1 MYSLV
6 YKNKKFVA
14 GVIGFVSLSFLVWL
28 LWVGG
33 VGDIANIGQNCV
45 AKVDG
50 TCITLKDYRREL
62 LRYGDLIQNRD
73 MERLLR
79 EQVLESLIVQE
90 LLYAKAKKLGF
101 LASNQEVIDLIKSDP
116 SFQENGIFSTSKYK
130 ESLARLGLEPTEYE
144 EYIRKILTI
153 QKLLNLIG
161 NGVYMT
167 PKEEEIN
174 LLSQSFE
181 IGGRLY
187 IINPEDVSV
196 SVSEKEILDFYTQ
209 NRESFKREP
218 TKVVRLWIE
227 KDKQKAEEIYRAL
240 RNRQEVP
247 NFKEFKLPQQ
257 EGEFPTELKGELN
270 RLSPTDPISL
280 VKTGEGYAI
289 VFLFKEETA
298 GYKSL
303 EEVKAQIEKTL
314 KEKKAQEQVKSLAEK
329 VKEDLKQ
336 GKDVPYKFF
345 EFSKTPALQ
354 LLSVMKLGEK
364 DLFEILLSK
373 EKVFGPYPLLKG
385 YGVLV
390 VQERSKKEIDQRQRA
405 EFIKDLLSLKKDT
418 TVNYYIESLRKGA
431 KVKINKEVN
440 RRLEDGKEVED
451 SYHPACGS

>member
-14 GVIGFVSLSFLVWL
+14 GVIGLVSLSFLVWL

-50 TCITLKDYRREL
+50 SCITLRDYRREL
-62 LRYGDLIQNRD
+62 LRYGDLLQNKD
-73 MERLLR
+73 MEQLLR

-90 LLYAKAKKLGF
+90 LLYTKAKKLGF

-116 SFQENGIFSTSKYK
+116 SFQENGIFSISKYK
-130 ESLARLGLEPTEYE
+130 ESLARLGLEPAEYE

-161 NGVYMT
+161 NAVYLT
-167 PKEEEIN
+167 PKEEEVN

-181 IGGRLY
+181 IGGRIY
-187 IINPEDVSV
+187 IINPEDVPV

-209 NRESFKREP
+209 NRENFKREP

-240 RNRQEVP
+240 KNRQEVP

-270 RLSPTDPISL
+270 RLSPTEPISL

-289 VFLFKEETA
+289 VFLFKEEIG

-303 EEVKAQIEKTL
+303 EEVKAEIEKTL

-329 VKEDLKQ
+329 VKEELTQ
-336 GKDVPYKFF
+336 GKDVPYRFF

-364 DLFEILLSK
+364 DIFEILLSK
-373 EKVFGPYPLLKG
+373 EKVFGPYPLLRG

-405 EFIKDLLSLKKDT
+405 EFIKDLLSLKKDAT
-418 TVNYYIESLRKGA
+418 INYYIENLRKGA
-431 KVKINKEVN
+431 KVKINRE
-440 RRLEDGKEVED
+440 LIG
-451 SYHPACGS
+451 G

>member
-1 MYSLV
+1 MYSLIH
-6 YKNKKFVA
+6 KNKKFVA
-14 GVIGFVSLSFLVWL
+14 GVIGFVSLSFLLWL

-50 TCITLKDYRREL
+50 SCITLRDYRREL
-62 LRYGDLIQNRD
+62 LRYGDLVQNKD
-73 MERLLR
+73 MEQLLR

-90 LLYAKAKKLGF
+90 LLYAKAKRLGF

-130 ESLARLGLEPTEYE
+130 EGLARLGLEPTEYE

-161 NGVYMT
+161 NAVYLT

-181 IGGRLY
+181 ISGRLY
-187 IINPEDVSV
+187 IINPEDVPV

-227 KDKQKAEEIYRAL
+227 KDKQKAEEIYKAL

-257 EGEFPTELKGELN
+257 EGEFPAELKGELN
-270 RLSPTDPISL
+270 RLSLTDPISL
-280 VKTGEGYAI
+280 VKTAEGYAI

-314 KEKKAQEQVKSLAEK
+314 KEKKAQEQVRSLAEK

-336 GKDVPYKFF
+336 GKDVSYKFF
-345 EFSKTPALQ
+345 EFSKAPAIQ

-373 EKVFGPYPLLKG
+373 EKVFGPYSLLKG

-390 VQERSKKEIDQRQRA
+390 VQDRSKKEIDQRQRA
-405 EFIKDLLSLKKDT
+405 EFIKDLLSLKKDAT
-418 TVNYYIESLRKGA
+418 INYYIESLRKGA
-431 KVKINKEVN
+431 KVKINKE
-440 RRLEDGKEVED
+440 LIG
-451 SYHPACGS
+451 G

>member
-14 GVIGFVSLSFLVWL
+14 GVIGFVSLAFLLWL

-33 VGDIANIGQNCV
+33 VKDIANIGQNCV

-50 TCITLKDYRREL
+50 SCITLRDYRREL
-62 LRYGDLIQNRD
+62 LRYGNLAQNKD
-73 MERLLR
+73 MERLLKQ
-79 EQVLESLIVQE
+79 QVLESLIVQE
-90 LLYAKAKKLGF
+90 LLYARAKKLGF
-101 LASNQEVIDLIKSDP
+101 LASDQEVIDLIKSDP

-161 NGVYMT
+161 NAVYLT
-167 PKEEEIN
+167 PREEEIN

-181 IGGRLY
+181 ISGRLY
-187 IINPEDVSV
+187 TINPEDVPV

-209 NRESFKREP
+209 NRENFKREP

-227 KDKQKAEEIYRAL
+227 KDKQKAEEIYKAL
-240 RNRQEVP
+240 KNRQEVP

-270 RLSPTDPISL
+270 RLSPTEPISL
-280 VKTGEGYAI
+280 IKTGEGYAI
-289 VFLFKEETA
+289 VFLFKEETG

-303 EEVKAQIEKTL
+303 EEVKAEIEKTL

-336 GKDVPYKFF
+336 GKDVSYKFL
-345 EFSKTPALQ
+345 EFSKAPALQ

-373 EKVFGPYPLLKG
+373 ERVFGPYPLLKG

-390 VQERSKKEIDQRQRA
+390 VQERSKKEIDQKQRA
-405 EFIKDLLSLKKDT
+405 EFIKDLISLKKDAT
-418 TVNYYIESLRKGA
+418 INYYIESLRKGA
-431 KVKINKEVN
+431 KVKINRE
-440 RRLEDGKEVED
+440 LIG
-451 SYHPACGS
+451 G

>member
-14 GVIGFVSLSFLVWL
+14 GVVGLVSLSFLLWL
-28 LWVGG
+28 LWVEG

-50 TCITLKDYRREL
+50 SCITLRDYRREL
-62 LRYGDLIQNRD
+62 LRYGDLVQNKD
-73 MERLLR
+73 IEQLLR

-161 NGVYMT
+161 NAVYLT
-167 PKEEEIN
+167 PREEEIN

-181 IGGRLY
+181 ISGRLY

-209 NRESFKREP
+209 NRENFKREP
-218 TKVVRLWIE
+218 TKIVRLWIE

-257 EGEFPTELKGELN
+257 EEEFPAELKGEIN

-289 VFLFKEETA
+289 VFLFKEETG

-336 GKDVPYKFF
+336 GKDVSYRFF

-373 EKVFGPYPLLKG
+373 ERVFGPYPLLKG

-390 VQERSKKEIDQRQRA
+390 VQDRNKKEIDQKQRA
-405 EFIKDLLSLKKDT
+405 EFIKDLLSLKRDAT
-418 TVNYYIESLRKGA
+418 INYYIENLRKGA
-431 KVKINKEVN
+431 KVKINRE
-440 RRLEDGKEVED
+440 LIG
-451 SYHPACGS
+451 G

>member
-1 MYSLV
+1 MHNTKGLQ
-6 YKNKKFVA
+6 KGAF
-14 GVIGFVSLSFLVWL
+14 
-28 LWVGG
+28 
-33 VGDIANIGQNCV
+33 
-45 AKVDG
+45 
-50 TCITLKDYRREL
+50 E
-62 LRYGDLIQNRD
+62 YGDLVQNKD

-90 LLYAKAKKLGF
+90 LLYTKAKRLGF

-161 NGVYMT
+161 NAVYLT
-167 PKEEEIN
+167 PREEEIN

-181 IGGRLY
+181 IGGKLY
-187 IINPEDVSV
+187 IINPEDVPV

-227 KDKQKAEEIYRAL
+227 KDKQKAEEIYKAL

-257 EGEFPTELKGELN
+257 EGEFPLGLKEELN

-289 VFLFKEETA
+289 VFLFKEETG
-298 GYKSL
+298 GYKSM
-303 EEVKAQIEKTL
+303 EEVKAQIVKTL

-336 GKDVPYKFF
+336 GKDVSYKFF

-390 VQERSKKEIDQRQRA
+390 VQERSKKEIDQKQRA
-405 EFIKDLLSLKKDT
+405 EFIKDLLSLKKDAT
-418 TVNYYIESLRKGA
+418 INYYIESLRKDA
-431 KVKINKEVN
+431 KVKINRE
-440 RRLEDGKEVED
+440 LIG
-451 SYHPACGS
+451 G

>member
-1 MYSLV
+1 MSMYSLV

-14 GVIGFVSLSFLVWL
+14 GVIGLVSLSFLVWL

-45 AKVDG
+45 ANVNG
-50 TCITLKDYRREL
+50 SCITLRDYRREL
-62 LRYGDLIQNRD
+62 LRYGDLTQNKD
-73 MERLLR
+73 MERFLR
-79 EQVLESLIVQE
+79 QQVLESLIVQE

-187 IINPEDVSV
+187 MINPEDVPV

-227 KDKQKAEEIYRAL
+227 KDKQKAEEIYKAL

-247 NFKEFKLPQQ
+247 NFKEFKLPEQ
-257 EGEFPTELKGELN
+257 EGEFPAELKEELN
-270 RLSPTDPISL
+270 RLSPTEPISL

-314 KEKKAQEQVKSLAEK
+314 KEERAQEQVKSLAEK

-336 GKDVPYKFF
+336 GKDVSHKFF
-345 EFSKTPALQ
+345 EFSKAPAIQ

-364 DLFEILLSK
+364 DLFEVLLSK

-405 EFIKDLLSLKKDT
+405 EFIKDLLSLKKDAT
-418 TVNYYIESLRKGA
+418 INYYIESLRKGA
-431 KVKINKEVN
+431 KVKINRE
-440 RRLEDGKEVED
+440 LIG
-451 SYHPACGS
+451 G

>member
-1 MYSLV
+1 MSMYSLV

-14 GVIGFVSLSFLVWL
+14 GVIGLVSLSFLLWL

-45 AKVDG
+45 ANVDG
-50 TCITLKDYRREL
+50 SCITLRDYRREL
-62 LRYGDLIQNRD
+62 LRYGDLTQNKD
-73 MERLLR
+73 MEQLLR
-79 EQVLESLIVQE
+79 QQVLESLIVQE
-90 LLYAKAKKLGF
+90 LLYARAKKLGF
-101 LASNQEVIDLIKSDP
+101 LASDQEVIDLIKSDP

-161 NGVYMT
+161 NGVYLT
-167 PKEEEIN
+167 PQEEEIN

-187 IINPEDVSV
+187 MINPEDVPV
-196 SVSEKEILDFYTQ
+196 SVSEKDILDFYTQ

-227 KDKQKAEEIYRAL
+227 KDKQKAEEIYRVL

-257 EGEFPTELKGELN
+257 EGEFPAGLKEELN
-270 RLSPTDPISL
+270 RLSPTEPISL

-314 KEKKAQEQVKSLAEK
+314 KEKKAQEQVQSLAEK

-336 GKDVPYKFF
+336 GRDVPYKFL

-354 LLSVMKLGEK
+354 LLSVMTLGEK

-373 EKVFGPYPLLKG
+373 ERVFGPYPLLKG

-405 EFIKDLLSLKKDT
+405 EFIKDLISLKKDAT
-418 TVNYYIESLRKGA
+418 INYYIENLRKEA
-431 KVKINKEVN
+431 RIKI
-440 RRLEDGKEVED
+440 RL
-451 SYHPACGS
+451 S

>member
-1 MYSLV
+1 M
-6 YKNKKFVA
+6 
-14 GVIGFVSLSFLVWL
+14 
-28 LWVGG
+28 
-33 VGDIANIGQNCV
+33 
-45 AKVDG
+45 
-50 TCITLKDYRREL
+50 
-62 LRYGDLIQNRD
+62 
-73 MERLLR
+73 
-79 EQVLESLIVQE
+79 LESLIVQE
-90 LLYAKAKKLGF
+90 LLYARAKKLGF
-101 LASNQEVIDLIKSDP
+101 LASDQEVIDLIKSDP

-181 IGGRLY
+181 IGGKLY
-187 IINPEDVSV
+187 IINPEDVPV

-227 KDKQKAEEIYRAL
+227 KDKQKAEEIYKAL

-257 EGEFPTELKGELN
+257 EGEFPLGLKEELN

-289 VFLFKEETA
+289 VFLFKEETG

-336 GKDVPYKFF
+336 GKDVSYKFF

-405 EFIKDLLSLKKDT
+405 EFIKDLLSLKKDAT
-418 TVNYYIESLRKGA
+418 INYYIESLRKDA
-431 KVKINKEVN
+431 KVKINRE
-440 RRLEDGKEVED
+440 
-451 SYHPACGS
+451 

>member
-1 MYSLV
+1 MAMYSLV
-6 YKNKKFVA
+6 YKNKKFVV
-14 GVIGFVSLSFLVWL
+14 GVIGLVSLAFLLWL
-28 LWVGG
+28 LWVEG
-33 VGDIANIGQNCV
+33 VKDIANIGQNCI
-45 AKVDG
+45 AKVDSS
-50 TCITLKDYRREL
+50 CITLRDYRREL
-62 LRYGDLIQNRD
+62 LRYGNIAQNKD

-90 LLYAKAKKLGF
+90 LLYTKAKRLGF

-116 SFQENGIFSTSKYK
+116 SFQENGIFSISKYK
-130 ESLARLGLEPTEYE
+130 ENLARLGLEPTEYE

-161 NGVYMT
+161 NAVYLT
-167 PKEEEIN
+167 PREEEIN

-181 IGGRLY
+181 INGRLY

-209 NRESFKREP
+209 NRESFKMEP

-227 KDKQKAEEIYRAL
+227 KDKQKAEEIYKAL
-240 RNRQEVP
+240 RSRQEVP

-257 EGEFPTELKGELN
+257 EEEFPAELKEELN

-289 VFLFKEETA
+289 IFLFKEESG

-303 EEVKAQIEKTL
+303 KEVKAQIEKML

-336 GKDVPYKFF
+336 GKDVSYKFF
-345 EFSKTPALQ
+345 EFSKAPALQ

-373 EKVFGPYPLLKG
+373 ERVFGPYPLLRG

-390 VQERSKKEIDQRQRA
+390 VHERSKKEIDQKQRA
-405 EFIKDLLSLKKDT
+405 EFIKDLLSLKKDAT
-418 TVNYYIESLRKGA
+418 INYYIDSLRKGA
-431 KVKINKEVN
+431 KVKINRE
-440 RRLEDGKEVED
+440 LIG
-451 SYHPACGS
+451 G

>member
-1 MYSLV
+1 MFMYSLV
-6 YKNKKFVA
+6 YKNKKFMA
-14 GVIGFVSLSFLVWL
+14 GVIGLVSLSFLFWL
-28 LWVGG
+28 LWVEG

-50 TCITLKDYRREL
+50 SCITLRDYRREL
-62 LRYGDLIQNRD
+62 LRYGDLVQNKD
-73 MERLLR
+73 MEQLLR

-101 LASNQEVIDLIKSDP
+101 LASDQEVIDLIKSDP

-144 EYIRKILTI
+144 EYIRKMLTI

-167 PKEEEIN
+167 PREEEIN
-174 LLSQSFE
+174 LLSESFE

-187 IINPEDVSV
+187 IINPEDVPV

-209 NRESFKREP
+209 NRENFKREP

-247 NFKEFKLPQQ
+247 NFEEFKLPQQ
-257 EGEFPTELKGELN
+257 EGEFPAELKEELN

-289 VFLFKEETA
+289 VFLFKEETG

-303 EEVKAQIEKTL
+303 EEVKAEIEKTL
-314 KEKKAQEQVKSLAEK
+314 KEKKAQKQVKSSAEK

-336 GKDVPYKFF
+336 GKDVPYRFF

-354 LLSVMKLGEK
+354 LLSVMRLGEK

-390 VQERSKKEIDQRQRA
+390 VQERSKREIDQRQRA
-405 EFIKDLLSLKKDT
+405 EFIKDLLSLKKDAT
-418 TVNYYIESLRKGA
+418 INYYIESLRKRA
-431 KVKINKEVN
+431 KVKINRE
-440 RRLEDGKEVED
+440 LIG
-451 SYHPACGS
+451 G

>member
-14 GVIGFVSLSFLVWL
+14 GVIGFVSLAFLLWL

-33 VGDIANIGQNCV
+33 VKDIANIGQNCV

-50 TCITLKDYRREL
+50 SCITLRDYRREL
-62 LRYGDLIQNRD
+62 LRYGNLAQNKD
-73 MERLLR
+73 MERLLKQ
-79 EQVLESLIVQE
+79 QVLESLIVQE
-90 LLYAKAKKLGF
+90 LLYARAKKLGF
-101 LASNQEVIDLIKSDP
+101 LASDQEVIDLIKSDP

-130 ESLARLGLEPTEYE
+130 ESLARLGVEPTEYE

-161 NGVYMT
+161 NAVYLT
-167 PKEEEIN
+167 PREEKIN

-181 IGGRLY
+181 ISGRLY
-187 IINPEDVSV
+187 TINPEDVPV

-209 NRESFKREP
+209 NRENFKREP

-227 KDKQKAEEIYRAL
+227 KDKQKAEEIYKAL
-240 RNRQEVP
+240 KNRQEVP

-270 RLSPTDPISL
+270 RLSPTEPISL
-280 VKTGEGYAI
+280 IKTGEGYAI
-289 VFLFKEETA
+289 VFLFKEETG

-336 GKDVPYKFF
+336 GKGVSYKFL
-345 EFSKTPALQ
+345 EFSKAPALQ

-373 EKVFGPYPLLKG
+373 EKVFGPYPMLKG

-390 VQERSKKEIDQRQRA
+390 VQERSKKEIDQKQRA
-405 EFIKDLLSLKKDT
+405 EFIKDLISLKKDAT
-418 TVNYYIESLRKGA
+418 INYYIESLRKGA
-431 KVKINKEVN
+431 KVKINRE
-440 RRLEDGKEVED
+440 LIG
-451 SYHPACGS
+451 G

>member
-1 MYSLV
+1 MSMYSLV

-14 GVIGFVSLSFLVWL
+14 GVIGLVSLSFLVWL

-33 VGDIANIGQNCV
+33 VGDIANIGQNCI
-45 AKVDG
+45 AKVNG
-50 TCITLKDYRREL
+50 SCITLRDYRREL
-62 LRYGDLIQNRD
+62 LRYGDLIQNKD
-73 MERLLR
+73 MERLLG

-90 LLYAKAKKLGF
+90 LLYTKAKKLGF
-101 LASNQEVIDLIKSDP
+101 LASDQEVIDLIKSDP

-289 VFLFKEETA
+289 VFLFKEETG

-303 EEVKAQIEKTL
+303 EEVKAEIEKTL

-336 GKDVPYKFF
+336 GKDVPYRFF
-345 EFSKTPALQ
+345 EFSKAPALQ
-354 LLSVMKLGEK
+354 LLSVMRLGEN

-373 EKVFGPYPLLKG
+373 ERVFGPYPLLKG

-405 EFIKDLLSLKKDT
+405 EFIKDLLSLKKDA
-418 TVNYYIESLRKGA
+418 TVNYYIESLRRGA
-431 KVKINKEVN
+431 KVKINRE
-440 RRLEDGKEVED
+440 LIG
-451 SYHPACGS
+451 G

>member
-1 MYSLV
+1 MYSLIH
-6 YKNKKFVA
+6 KNKKFVA
-14 GVIGFVSLSFLVWL
+14 GVIGLVSLSFLLWL

-45 AKVDG
+45 ANVDG
-50 TCITLKDYRREL
+50 SCITLRDYRREL
-62 LRYGDLIQNRD
+62 LRYGDLTQNKD

-79 EQVLESLIVQE
+79 QQVLESLIVQE
-90 LLYAKAKKLGF
+90 LIYARAKKLGF

-161 NGVYMT
+161 NGVYLT

-240 RNRQEVP
+240 RNRQEVT

-257 EGEFPTELKGELN
+257 EEEFPTELKGELN
-270 RLSPTDPISL
+270 RLSPADPISL

-303 EEVKAQIEKTL
+303 EEVKTQIEKTL
-314 KEKKAQEQVKSLAEK
+314 KEKRAQEQVQSLAEK

-336 GKDVPYKFF
+336 GKDVPYRFF

-364 DLFEILLSK
+364 DLFEVLLSK
-373 EKVFGPYPLLKG
+373 ESVFGPYPLLKG

-390 VQERSKKEIDQRQRA
+390 VQERSKKEIDQKQRA
-405 EFIKDLLSLKKDT
+405 EFIKDLLSLKKDAT
-418 TVNYYIESLRKGA
+418 INYYIESLRKGA
-431 KVKINKEVN
+431 KVKINRE
-440 RRLEDGKEVED
+440 LIG
-451 SYHPACGS
+451 G

>member
-14 GVIGFVSLSFLVWL
+14 GVIGLVSLSFLLWL

-33 VGDIANIGQNCV
+33 VRDIANIGQNCV
-45 AKVDG
+45 ANVDG
-50 TCITLKDYRREL
+50 TCITLRDYRREL
-62 LRYGDLIQNRD
+62 LRYGDLTQNKD

-79 EQVLESLIVQE
+79 QQVLESLIVQE
-90 LLYAKAKKLGF
+90 LLYARAKKLGF

-116 SFQENGIFSTSKYK
+116 SFQENSIFSTSKYK

-161 NGVYMT
+161 NGVYLT

-196 SVSEKEILDFYTQ
+196 SVSEKEIIDFYTQ

-257 EGEFPTELKGELN
+257 EEEFPTGLKQELN

-336 GKDVPYKFF
+336 GKDVPYKFL

-364 DLFEILLSK
+364 DLFEVLLSK

-390 VQERSKKEIDQRQRA
+390 VQERSKKEIDQKQRA
-405 EFIKDLLSLKKDT
+405 EFIKDLLSLKKDAT
-418 TVNYYIESLRKGA
+418 INYYIESLRKGA
-431 KVKINKEVN
+431 KVKINRE
-440 RRLEDGKEVED
+440 LIG
-451 SYHPACGS
+451 G

>member
-1 MYSLV
+1 MAMYSLV
-6 YKNKKFVA
+6 YKNKKFVV
-14 GVIGFVSLSFLVWL
+14 GVIGLVSLAFLLWL
-28 LWVGG
+28 LWVEG
-33 VGDIANIGQNCV
+33 VKDIANIGQNCI
-45 AKVDG
+45 AKVDSS
-50 TCITLKDYRREL
+50 CITLRDYRREL
-62 LRYGDLIQNRD
+62 LRYGNIAQNKD

-90 LLYAKAKKLGF
+90 LLYTKAKRLGF

-116 SFQENGIFSTSKYK
+116 SFQENGIFSISKYK
-130 ESLARLGLEPTEYE
+130 ENLARLGLEPTEYE

-161 NGVYMT
+161 NAVYLT
-167 PKEEEIN
+167 PREEEIN

-181 IGGRLY
+181 INGRLY

-209 NRESFKREP
+209 NRESFKMEP

-227 KDKQKAEEIYRAL
+227 KDKQKAEEIYKAL
-240 RNRQEVP
+240 RSRQEVP

-257 EGEFPTELKGELN
+257 EEEFPAELKEELN

-289 VFLFKEETA
+289 IFLFKEESG

-303 EEVKAQIEKTL
+303 KEVKAQIEKTL

-336 GKDVPYKFF
+336 GKDVSCKFF
-345 EFSKTPALQ
+345 EFSKAPALQ

-373 EKVFGPYPLLKG
+373 ERVFGPYPLLRG

-390 VQERSKKEIDQRQRA
+390 VHERSKKEIDQKQRA
-405 EFIKDLLSLKKDT
+405 EFIKDLLSLKKDAT
-418 TVNYYIESLRKGA
+418 INYYIDSLRKGA
-431 KVKINKEVN
+431 KVKINRE
-440 RRLEDGKEVED
+440 LIG
-451 SYHPACGS
+451 G

>member
-14 GVIGFVSLSFLVWL
+14 GVIGLVSLSFLVWL
-28 LWVGG
+28 LWAGG

-45 AKVDG
+45 ANVDG
-50 TCITLKDYRREL
+50 TCITLRDYRREL
-62 LRYGDLIQNRD
+62 LRYGDLTQNKD
-73 MERLLR
+73 MEQLLR

-90 LLYAKAKKLGF
+90 LLYARAKKLGF

-187 IINPEDVSV
+187 IINLEDVSV

-227 KDKQKAEEIYRAL
+227 KDKQKAEEIYKAL

-257 EGEFPTELKGELN
+257 EGEFPAGLKEELN
-270 RLSPTDPISL
+270 RLSPTEPISL

-336 GKDVPYKFF
+336 GKDVSYKFF

-364 DLFEILLSK
+364 DLFEILLSR
-373 EKVFGPYPLLKG
+373 ERVFGPYPLLKG

-405 EFIKDLLSLKKDT
+405 EFIKDLLSLKKDAT
-418 TVNYYIESLRKGA
+418 INYYIESLRKGA
-431 KVKINKEVN
+431 KVKINRE
-440 RRLEDGKEVED
+440 LIG
-451 SYHPACGS
+451 G

>member
-1 MYSLV
+1 
-6 YKNKKFVA
+6 
-14 GVIGFVSLSFLVWL
+14 
-28 LWVGG
+28 
-33 VGDIANIGQNCV
+33 
-45 AKVDG
+45 VDG
-50 TCITLKDYRREL
+50 SGITLRDYRREL
-62 LRYGDLIQNRD
+62 LRYGDLVQNKD

-90 LLYAKAKKLGF
+90 LLYTKAKRLGF

-130 ESLARLGLEPTEYE
+130 ESLARLGLEPAEYE

-161 NGVYMT
+161 NAVYLT
-167 PKEEEIN
+167 PREEEIN

-181 IGGRLY
+181 ISGRLY
-187 IINPEDVSV
+187 MINPENVPV

-240 RNRQEVP
+240 RNRQELP

-257 EGEFPTELKGELN
+257 EGEFPAGLKEELN

-289 VFLFKEETA
+289 VFLFKEETG
-298 GYKSL
+298 GYKSM
-303 EEVKAQIEKTL
+303 EEVKAQIVKTL
-314 KEKKAQEQVKSLAEK
+314 KEKKAQEQVKSLVEK

-336 GKDVPYKFF
+336 GKDVSYKFF

-364 DLFEILLSK
+364 DLFEVLLSK

-390 VQERSKKEIDQRQRA
+390 VQQRSKKEIDQRQRA
-405 EFIKDLLSLKKDT
+405 EFIKDILSLKKDAT
-418 TVNYYIESLRKGA
+418 INYYIESLRKGA
-431 KVKINKEVN
+431 KVKINRE
-440 RRLEDGKEVED
+440 LIG
-451 SYHPACGS
+451 G

>member
-14 GVIGFVSLSFLVWL
+14 GVIGLVSLSFLLWL

-33 VGDIANIGQNCV
+33 IGDIANIGQNCV

-50 TCITLKDYRREL
+50 SCITLRDYRREL
-62 LRYGDLIQNRD
+62 LRYGDLVQNKD

-90 LLYAKAKKLGF
+90 LLYARAKKLSF
-101 LASNQEVIDLIKSDP
+101 LASDQEVIDLIKSDP

-161 NGVYMT
+161 NAVYLT

-181 IGGRLY
+181 ISGRLY
-187 IINPEDVSV
+187 IINPEDVPV
-196 SVSEKEILDFYTQ
+196 SASEKEILDFYTQ
-209 NRESFKREP
+209 NRENFKREP

-227 KDKQKAEEIYRAL
+227 KDKQKAEEIYKAL

-270 RLSPTDPISL
+270 RLSPADPISL

-289 VFLFKEETA
+289 VFLFKEETG

-303 EEVKAQIEKTL
+303 EEVKAEIEKTL

-336 GKDVPYKFF
+336 GKDVSHKFF

-354 LLSVMKLGEK
+354 LLSVMKLGEN
-364 DLFEILLSK
+364 DLFEVLLSK
-373 EKVFGPYPLLKG
+373 ERVFGPYPLLKG

-390 VQERSKKEIDQRQRA
+390 VQERSKKEIDQKQRA
-405 EFIKDLLSLKKDT
+405 EFIKDILSLKKDAT
-418 TVNYYIESLRKGA
+418 INYYIESLRKDA
-431 KVKINKEVN
+431 RVKINRE
-440 RRLEDGKEVED
+440 LIG
-451 SYHPACGS
+451 G

>member
-14 GVIGFVSLSFLVWL
+14 GVIGFVSLAFLLWL

-33 VGDIANIGQNCV
+33 VRDIANIGQNCV
-45 AKVDG
+45 ANVDG
-50 TCITLKDYRREL
+50 TCITLRDYRREL
-62 LRYGDLIQNRD
+62 LRYGNLAQNKD
-73 MERLLR
+73 MEQLLKQ
-79 EQVLESLIVQE
+79 QVLESLIVQE

-116 SFQENGIFSTSKYK
+116 SFQENGIFSISKYK
-130 ESLARLGLEPTEYE
+130 ESLARLGLEPMEYE

-161 NGVYMT
+161 NSVYMT

-181 IGGRLY
+181 ISGRLY
-187 IINPEDVSV
+187 MINPEDVPV
-196 SVSEKEILDFYTQ
+196 SVSEKDVLDFYTQ

-227 KDKQKAEEIYRAL
+227 KDKQKAEEIYKAL

-257 EGEFPTELKGELN
+257 EEEFPAGLKEELN
-270 RLSPTDPISL
+270 RLSPTEPISL

-289 VFLFKEETA
+289 VFLFKEETG

-314 KEKKAQEQVKSLAEK
+314 KEKKAQEQVQSLAEK

-336 GKDVPYKFF
+336 GKDGSYKFF
-345 EFSKTPALQ
+345 EFSKAPALQ
-354 LLSVMKLGEK
+354 LLSVMKLGER
-364 DLFEILLSK
+364 DLFEVLLSK

-390 VQERSKKEIDQRQRA
+390 VQERSKKEIDQKQRA
-405 EFIKDLLSLKKDT
+405 EFIKDLLSLKKDAT
-418 TVNYYIESLRKGA
+418 INYYIESLRKEA
-431 KVKINKEVN
+431 KVKINKE
-440 RRLEDGKEVED
+440 LIG
-451 SYHPACGS
+451 G

>member
-14 GVIGFVSLSFLVWL
+14 GVIGFVSLAFLLWL

-33 VGDIANIGQNCV
+33 VKDIANIGQNCV

-50 TCITLKDYRREL
+50 SCITLRDYRREL
-62 LRYGDLIQNRD
+62 LRYGNLAQNKD
-73 MERLLR
+73 MERLLKQ
-79 EQVLESLIVQE
+79 QVLESLIVQE
-90 LLYAKAKKLGF
+90 LLYARAKKLGF
-101 LASNQEVIDLIKSDP
+101 LASDQEVIDLIKSDP

-130 ESLARLGLEPTEYE
+130 ESLARLGVEPTEYE

-161 NGVYMT
+161 NAVYLT
-167 PKEEEIN
+167 PREEEIN

-181 IGGRLY
+181 ISGRLY
-187 IINPEDVSV
+187 TINPEDVPV

-209 NRESFKREP
+209 NRENFKREP

-227 KDKQKAEEIYRAL
+227 KDKQKAEEIYKAL
-240 RNRQEVP
+240 KNRQEVP

-270 RLSPTDPISL
+270 RLSPTEPISL
-280 VKTGEGYAI
+280 IKTGEGYAI
-289 VFLFKEETA
+289 VFLFKEETG

-336 GKDVPYKFF
+336 GKGVSYKFL
-345 EFSKTPALQ
+345 EFSKAPALQ

-373 EKVFGPYPLLKG
+373 EKVFGPYPMLKG

-390 VQERSKKEIDQRQRA
+390 VQERSKKEIDQKQRA
-405 EFIKDLLSLKKDT
+405 EFIKDLISLKKDAT
-418 TVNYYIESLRKGA
+418 INYYIESLRKGA
-431 KVKINKEVN
+431 KVKINRE
-440 RRLEDGKEVED
+440 LIG
-451 SYHPACGS
+451 G

>member
-1 MYSLV
+1 MAMYSLV
-6 YKNKKFVA
+6 YKNKKFVV
-14 GVIGFVSLSFLVWL
+14 GVIGLVSLAFLLWL
-28 LWVGG
+28 LWVEG
-33 VGDIANIGQNCV
+33 VKDIANIGQNCI
-45 AKVDG
+45 AKVDSS
-50 TCITLKDYRREL
+50 CITLRDYRREL
-62 LRYGDLIQNRD
+62 LRYRNIAQNKD

-90 LLYAKAKKLGF
+90 LLYTKAKRLGF

-116 SFQENGIFSTSKYK
+116 SFQENGIFSISKYK
-130 ESLARLGLEPTEYE
+130 ENLARLGLEPTEYE

-161 NGVYMT
+161 NAVYLT
-167 PKEEEIN
+167 PREEEIN

-181 IGGRLY
+181 INGRLY

-209 NRESFKREP
+209 NRESFKMEP

-227 KDKQKAEEIYRAL
+227 KDKQKAEEIYKAL
-240 RNRQEVP
+240 RSRQEVP

-257 EGEFPTELKGELN
+257 EEEFPAELKEELN

-303 EEVKAQIEKTL
+303 EEVKAQIEKML

-336 GKDVPYKFF
+336 GKDVSYKFF
-345 EFSKTPALQ
+345 EFSKAPALQ

-373 EKVFGPYPLLKG
+373 ERVFGPYPLLRG

-390 VQERSKKEIDQRQRA
+390 VHERSKKEIDQKQRA
-405 EFIKDLLSLKKDT
+405 EFIKDLLSLKKDAT
-418 TVNYYIESLRKGA
+418 INYYIDSLRKGA
-431 KVKINKEVN
+431 KVKINRE
-440 RRLEDGKEVED
+440 LIG
-451 SYHPACGS
+451 G

>member
-1 MYSLV
+1 MSMYSLV

-14 GVIGFVSLSFLVWL
+14 GVVGLVSLSFLLWL
-28 LWVGG
+28 LWVEG

-50 TCITLKDYRREL
+50 SCITLRDYRREL
-62 LRYGDLIQNRD
+62 LRYGDLVQSRD

-90 LLYAKAKKLGF
+90 LLYTKAKKLGF

-116 SFQENGIFSTSKYK
+116 SFQENGIFSISKYR

-161 NGVYMT
+161 NGVYLT

-209 NRESFKREP
+209 NRENFKREP

-289 VFLFKEETA
+289 VFLFKEETG

-314 KEKKAQEQVKSLAEK
+314 KEKKAQEQVRSLAEK

-336 GKDVPYKFF
+336 GKDVSHKFF

-354 LLSVMKLGEK
+354 LLSVMRLGEK

-373 EKVFGPYPLLKG
+373 EKVFGPYPLLRG

-390 VQERSKKEIDQRQRA
+390 VQERSKKEIDQKQRA
-405 EFIKDLLSLKKDT
+405 EFIKDLISLKKDAT
-418 TVNYYIESLRKGA
+418 INYYIESLRKGA
-431 KVKINKEVN
+431 KVKINRE
-440 RRLEDGKEVED
+440 LIG
-451 SYHPACGS
+451 G

>member
-14 GVIGFVSLSFLVWL
+14 GVIGFVSLAFLLWL

-50 TCITLKDYRREL
+50 SCITLRDYRREL
-62 LRYGDLIQNRD
+62 LRYGDLVQNKD

-90 LLYAKAKKLGF
+90 LLYTKAKKLGF

-161 NGVYMT
+161 NAVYLT
-167 PKEEEIN
+167 PREEEIN

-181 IGGRLY
+181 INGRLY
-187 IINPEDVSV
+187 IINPEDVPV

-209 NRESFKREP
+209 NRENFKREP

-227 KDKQKAEEIYRAL
+227 KDKQKAEEIYKAL

-257 EGEFPTELKGELN
+257 EGEFPLGLKEELN
-270 RLSPTDPISL
+270 RLSPTDPVSL

-289 VFLFKEETA
+289 VFLFKEETG

-303 EEVKAQIEKTL
+303 EEVKTQIEKTL

-336 GKDVPYKFF
+336 GKDVSYKFF

-390 VQERSKKEIDQRQRA
+390 VQERSKREIDQKQRA
-405 EFIKDLLSLKKDT
+405 EFIKDLLSLKKDAT
-418 TVNYYIESLRKGA
+418 INYYIESLRKGA
-431 KVKINKEVN
+431 KVKINRE
-440 RRLEDGKEVED
+440 LIG
-451 SYHPACGS
+451 G

>member
-14 GVIGFVSLSFLVWL
+14 GVIGLVSLSFLLWL

-33 VGDIANIGQNCV
+33 IGDIANIGQNCV

-50 TCITLKDYRREL
+50 SCITIRDYRREL
-62 LRYGDLIQNRD
+62 LRYGDLVQNKD

-90 LLYAKAKKLGF
+90 LLYARAKKLGF

-161 NGVYMT
+161 NAVYLT
-167 PKEEEIN
+167 SREEEIN

-181 IGGRLY
+181 ISGRLY
-187 IINPEDVSV
+187 IINPEDVPV

-209 NRESFKREP
+209 NRENFKREP

-227 KDKQKAEEIYRAL
+227 KDKQKAEEIYKAL
-240 RNRQEVP
+240 KNRQEVP

-257 EGEFPTELKGELN
+257 EGEFPLGLKGELN

-289 VFLFKEETA
+289 VFLFKEETG

-329 VKEDLKQ
+329 VKEDLKE
-336 GKDVPYKFF
+336 GKDVSYRFF

-390 VQERSKKEIDQRQRA
+390 VQDRSKKEIDQTQRA
-405 EFIKDLLSLKKDT
+405 EFIKDLISLKRDAT
-418 TVNYYIESLRKGA
+418 INYYIENLRKGA
-431 KVKINKEVN
+431 KVKINRE
-440 RRLEDGKEVED
+440 LIG
-451 SYHPACGS
+451 G